1 MEKIKLLQAV
11 LAKGIFA
18 CKVSGVATLIAT
30 PCISLGQTSL
40 ERMLADTTKLVYE
53 INCDSLVAEVR
64 ADTRMRL
71 GVDKVSVE
79 QINSRRELEISARS
93 ARCSGIAVFSNSETA
108 AISYSYYYDENDEMM
123 IEYSFT
129 SDIL

>member
-1 MEKIKLLQAV
+1 MEKIKLFKAV
-11 LAKGIFA
+11 PDKVIFA
-18 CKVSGVATLIAT
+18 GKVSGVATLIT
-30 PCISLGQTSL
+30 TSSVSLGQTPL
-40 ERMLADTTKLVYE
+40 ERMLEDTTKVVHE

-64 ADTRMRL
+64 ADTRLRL
-71 GVDKVSVE
+71 DVNKVSVE

-129 SDIL
+129 SDIK